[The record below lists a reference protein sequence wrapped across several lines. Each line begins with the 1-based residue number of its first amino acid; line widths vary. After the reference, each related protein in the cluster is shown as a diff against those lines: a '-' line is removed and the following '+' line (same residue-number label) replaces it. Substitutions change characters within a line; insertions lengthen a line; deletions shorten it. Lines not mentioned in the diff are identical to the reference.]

1 MWWRWSVFIQSVRF
15 SASIRSSRVGVGSGQ
30 RVEKCRC
37 AERVGTF
44 PPGSFDGVFRVALT
58 SHKPR
63 IDGPT
68 PCTSRVDRGCDLSHF
83 NVCVYSMEMY
93 VDTKARRF
101 TGGKI
106 LHFRVFTFVCVYSI
120 LNVSIRRFTG
130 GKTRVILNFRVCT
143 FVCVYS
149 IRECVDP
156 TVHTLDGCRPG
167 AFG

>member
-1 MWWRWSVFIQSVRF
+1 
-15 SASIRSSRVGVGSGQ
+15 
-30 RVEKCRC
+30 
-37 AERVGTF
+37 
-44 PPGSFDGVFRVALT
+44 
-58 SHKPR
+58 
-63 IDGPT
+63 
-68 PCTSRVDRGCDLSHF
+68 
-83 NVCVYSMEMY
+83 MEMC

-101 TGGKI
+101 TGGEI
-106 LHFRVFTFVCVYSI
+106 LHFRVCKFVCVYSI